1 MGAHCGEFRMAA
13 RLRKRLTDEER
24 RALQLL
30 ASSPCGHTEEVLVL
44 AHGFDSDMLTRLVGA
59 KLAKRYRV
67 TVEARDNAVRTMSE
81 RDASFLKRG
90 DRQCDVRTAKID
102 AALCFEVG
110 RVICSLEEQTYSR
123 TVKERQVTEPIEL
136 S

>member
-44 AHGFDSDMLTRLVGA
+44 AHGFSRDMLAGLV
-59 KLAKRYRV
+59 LAGLATVVTETVRAGGPATKVERYRITDDGRRRSKADRESAEERADV
-67 TVEARDNAVRTMSE
+67 ARVG
-81 RDASFLKRG
+81 FLRG
-90 DRQCDVRTAKID
+90 V
-102 AALCFEVG
+102 V
-110 RVICSLEEQTYSR
+110 
-123 TVKERQVTEPIEL
+123 
-136 S
+136 